1 MQFFTFITFNLK
13 SKWQNYINFKIKCQ
27 NENIGKISLALV
39 SSQKKKKKKKKKMKI
54 VSRSFF
60 ITRKSL

>member
-27 NENIGKISLALV
+27 NENIGKICLALV
-39 SSQKKKKKKKKKMKI
+39 SSQKKKKKKKKKNENSK
-54 VSRSFF
+54 
-60 ITRKSL
+60 